1 MKILIISNTN
11 IEEVNEDF
19 IIAKSFEKDGHIVK
33 IANANYDESLDDCYD
48 VFIKRNA
55 YYEDEK
61 LDLLVYK
68 LTERLKSKN
77 KILIN
82 FNGKY
87 DNNGKK
93 YLARLYEKDLP
104 VISTVDNISDIGK
117 LPNSKLYVLKKENS
131 YDGIGQ
137 EIITKCEIEKKFKKG
152 FVLQP
157 KIDFE
162 KEVQFYFVNKAFCYA
177 LEFSPSKVPVYPD
190 AKKYLY
196 TKDELSLAQDFANL
210 NSDFVGVQRLDFLK
224 TLEGKL
230 LLIEIEDSSPYLDL
244 EELDENDLNNFLN
257 EYKNMVYNYVRKL
270 DQI

>member
-1 MKILIISNTN
+1 MRILIISNTN

-19 IIAKSFEKDGHIVK
+19 IIAKSFKEDGHFVK
-33 IANANYDESLDDCYD
+33 IVNVNYDEELDDLYD

-55 YYEDEK
+55 YYENKK
-61 LDLLVYK
+61 LDLLVDK

-87 DNNGKK
+87 DANGKK
-93 YLARLYEKDLP
+93 YLARLYEKGLP
-104 VISTVDNISDIGK
+104 VIPTIDNISNFSK
-117 LPNSKLYVLKKENS
+117 LPKTNKYVLKKEDS
-131 YDGIGQ
+131 YDGNGQ
-137 EIITKCEIEKKFKKG
+137 EIIVKEEIEKKFKTG
-152 FVLQP
+152 FILQP
-157 KIDFE
+157 KIEFE
-162 KEVQFYFVNKAFCYA
+162 KEAQFYFVNKTFCYA
-177 LEFSPSKVPVYPD
+177 LEFFPSKVPVYPD

-210 NSDFVGVQRLDFLK
+210 NGDFIGVQRIDFLK

-244 EELDENDLNNFLN
+244 EELGHDDLNNFLKKF
-257 EYKNMVYNYVRKL
+257 KNMVYNYVREL
-270 DQI
+270 D